1 MALLSVCEG
10 IGSCIP
16 VRPGPLGV
24 STAPERTARFVKSVY
39 DLLRVLTEGAF
50 PASQEGIG
58 FSTAEKL
65 EYLAAIDKA
74 EALGVFGN
82 AAQRLEEDR

>member
-1 MALLSVCEG
+1 M
-10 IGSCIP
+10 
-16 VRPGPLGV
+16 
-24 STAPERTARFVKSVY
+24 KSVY

-82 AAQRLEEDR
+82 AALRLEEDR